1 MKFSHEFNQQIF
13 EGTEKGTSERKA
25 LKINTVAN
33 IEIFLIETDHRWFM
47 FYIINH
53 SKPNFILGM
62 TNLKQKC
69 YYFSPI
75 ASIPFQSYCL
85 FVKKKKKK
93 ASRSILTQHCRQ
105 PH

>member
-1 MKFSHEFNQQIF
+1 MKFSHELNQQIF

-33 IEIFLIETDHRWFM
+33 IEISLIETDHRWFM

-75 ASIPFQSYCL
+75 ASIPYQSYCS
-85 FVKKKKKK
+85 FVKKKK